1 MANRML
7 PKRILILGM
16 GDLGVRIAQRVVEGG
31 FSSSCLL
38 AGKSDAATQWAQLL
52 QISSGREVSAAKV
65 DGQDA
70 EALKALLARFEP
82 ELIVQCAT
90 LLSPFALRSV
100 PTGAAQAVLKGG
112 FALQLA
118 AQLPVL
124 RTLMQALRELGMRC
138 PVINCS
144 YPDVTHPILRA
155 DHPTDEDL
163 SVGTPAEGLAPTIGI
178 GNVAIMAMWYQRN
191 LAGANEA
198 TLKVVGQHAQLGPC
212 LAGKFAAAETPTPL
226 VYLNGRRLAPE
237 ELLFD
242 TGLKGGA
249 AMNHL
254 AASTIVPI
262 LRGFTERDGVVETHA
277 PGVFGLAG
285 GYPVRFA
292 GGELELRLP
301 DELTLEEAVSFNN
314 LAAKGEGI
322 ERIAEDGT
330 VYYTEQA
337 RQSVAEF
344 CPELA
349 EPLRPQDVESRFRI
363 LQAVAQAGG

>member
-1 MANRML
+1 MVNRMQ
-7 PKRILILGM
+7 PKRVLILGM

-38 AGKSDAATQWAQLL
+38 AGKSDVATQWARLL
-52 QISSGREVSAAKV
+52 EISSGREVSAARV
-65 DGQDA
+65 DGQDV
-70 EALKALLARFEP
+70 EAVKALVGHFEP

-100 PTGAAQAVLKGG
+100 ETGAAQAVLKGG

-118 AQLPVL
+118 AQLPVV
-124 RTLMQALRELGMRC
+124 RTLMQALRQLGMQC
-138 PVINCS
+138 PVVNCS
-144 YPDVTHPILRA
+144 YPDVTHPILA
-155 DHPTDEDL
+155 
-163 SVGTPAEGLAPTIGI
+163 AEGLAPTVGI
-178 GNVAIMAMWYQRN
+178 GNVAIMAMWYQRQI
-191 LAGANEA
+191 AGASEA
-198 TLKVVGQHAQLGPC
+198 TLGVVGQHAQLGPV
-212 LAGKFAAAETPTPL
+212 LAGTFAAPETPTPL

-254 AASTIVPI
+254 AAATIVPI

-277 PGVFGLAG
+277 PGVFGLPG
-285 GYPVRFA
+285 GYPVRFV

-301 DELTLEEAVSFNN
+301 DGLRRKDAVSYNE

-322 ERIAEDGT
+322 ERIDEDGT
-330 VYYTEQA
+330 VFYTEQA
-337 RQSVAEF
+337 QRSVAEF

-349 EPLRPQDVESRFRI
+349 EPLRVRDVETRLRI
-363 LQAVAQAGG
+363 LQAVAQGGG

>member
-1 MANRML
+1 MTNRTQPM
-7 PKRILILGM
+7 RILILGM

-31 FSSSCLL
+31 FSSACML
-38 AGKSDAATQWAQLL
+38 AGKSDAATQWARLL
-52 QISSGREVSAAKV
+52 QISSGREVSAARV
-65 DGQDA
+65 DGQDV
-70 EALKALLARFEP
+70 EALKALLASFEP

-100 PTGAAQAVLKGG
+100 STGAAQAVLKGG

-118 AQLPVL
+118 AQLPVI
-124 RTLMQALRELGMRC
+124 RTLMQALRAVGMKC

-144 YPDVTHPILRA
+144 YPDVTHPILA
-155 DHPTDEDL
+155 
-163 SVGTPAEGLAPTIGI
+163 AEGLAPTVGI

-198 TLKVVGQHAQLGPC
+198 TLQVVGQHAQLGPV
-212 LAGKFAAAETPTPL
+212 LEGKFAAPETPVPL

-237 ELLFD
+237 GLLFD

-254 AASTIVPI
+254 AAATIEPI

-277 PGVFGLAG
+277 PGVFGLPG
-285 GYPVRFA
+285 GYPVCFVA
-292 GGELELRLP
+292 GALELRLP
-301 DELTLEEAVSFNN
+301 DGLTLDEAVSFNK

-322 ERIAEDGT
+322 ERIDEDGT
-330 VYYTEQA
+330 VFYTEHA

-349 EPLRPQDVESRFRI
+349 EPLRLRDVEKRFQI
-363 LQAVAQAGG
+363 LQAVAQGGG

>member
-1 MANRML
+1 MTNRTQPM
-7 PKRILILGM
+7 RVLILGM

-31 FSSSCLL
+31 FSSACML
-38 AGKSDAATQWAQLL
+38 AGKSDAAMQWARLL
-52 QISSGREVSAAKV
+52 QISSGREVSAARV
-65 DGQDA
+65 DGQDV
-70 EALKALLARFEP
+70 EALKALLADFEP
-82 ELIVQCAT
+82 ELIVQCAS

-100 PTGAAQAVLKGG
+100 QGAAAQAVLKGG

-118 AQLPVL
+118 AQLPVV
-124 RTLMQALRELGMRC
+124 RALMQALRELGMKC

-144 YPDVTHPILRA
+144 YPDVTHPILA
-155 DHPTDEDL
+155 
-163 SVGTPAEGLAPTIGI
+163 AEGMAPTVGI

-198 TLKVVGQHAQLGPC
+198 SLQVVGQHAQLGPV
-212 LAGKFAAAETPTPL
+212 LEGKFAAPETPAPL

-242 TGLKGGA
+242 TELKGGA

-254 AASTIVPI
+254 AAATVEPI

-277 PGVFGLAG
+277 PGVFGLPG
-285 GYPVRFA
+285 GYPVCFVA
-292 GGELELRLP
+292 GAPELRLP
-301 DELTLEEAVSFNN
+301 DGLGLDEAVSFNK

-322 ERIAEDGT
+322 ERIDEDGT
-330 VYYTEQA
+330 VFYTEHA
-337 RQSVAEF
+337 RQSVEEF

-349 EPLRPQDVESRFRI
+349 EPLRVQDVEKRFRV
-363 LQAVAQAGG
+363 LEAVATGGGSV